1 VRAPQQASKDMGLQD
16 GGGIIVFIAAFFVVP
31 QIMHYMPDFDPL
43 LVIVGLFVVLGVLQH
58 LGIISANAGQAGE
71 FGQEERRGN
80 RAGHGRGSDAAAQE
94 EESRAPT
101 LPELLSEAERCFKQ
115 NNYAR
120 AQELASKATDLD
132 PENAQ
137 AWELLATA
145 QKWEGKRE
153 DALATVKKAQ
163 DIYEVQSEGLTTLA
177 RELEQAESPADMA
190 AECEVKGEEFLSK
203 RMYDLASECY
213 TKAIDALEAGGEAD
227 SDKELRLRLRR
238 RRADCAQQLQDW
250 GVCRRDATVVLEANP
265 NDPAALLQRAA
276 ANEALE
282 KFSAA
287 LEDARKLRS
296 IDPKSTA
303 ANRIIHNCQQA
314 LRS

>member
-1 VRAPQQASKDMGLQD
+1 MGLQD
-16 GGGIIVFIAAFFVVP
+16 GGGILVFIAAFFVVP
-31 QIMHYMPDFDPL
+31 QIMQYMPDFDPL
-43 LVIVGLFVVLGVLQH
+43 LAIVGLFVVLGVLQH
-58 LGIISANAGQAGE
+58 LGVISANAGQAGE
-71 FGQEERRGN
+71 FGQDGRRGN
-80 RAGHGRGSDAAAQE
+80 RTGRARGGAEASQ
-94 EESRAPT
+94 EESRPPN
-101 LPELLSEAERCFKQ
+101 LPELLSEAERCVKQ
-115 NNYAR
+115 NSYAR

-145 QKWEGKRE
+145 QKWDGKRE

-163 DIYEVQSEGLTTLA
+163 EIYEVHSEGLTALA
-177 RELEQAESPADMA
+177 RELEQAESPGDIA
-190 AECEVKGEEFLSK
+190 AECEAKGEEFLGK
-203 RMYDLASECY
+203 RMYDLACECY
-213 TKAIDALEAGGEAD
+213 TKAIDALEAGGQVED

-250 GVCRRDATVVLEANP
+250 GVCRRDATVLLEANP
-265 NDPAALLQRAA
+265 NDPTALLQRAA

-296 IDPKSTA
+296 IDPKSTV